1 MAEAGQGTA
10 LPRLLTTP
18 AEVRAALAGRG
29 RVGLVP
35 TMGYLHEGHA
45 TLIAQARAECDV
57 VVVSVFV
64 NPMQFGPTEDL
75 AKYPRDLERDL
86 GVAGAA
92 GADFVFYPAAGAM
105 YPAGFSTRVEVS
117 GVSEPL
123 DGAARPGHFAGVAT
137 VVLKLLNIVQPT
149 RAYFGEKDWQQ
160 LAVVRRLVSD
170 LDLNTEIVGVPTV
183 RASADTPHAG
193 LALSSRNTYL
203 SPEQQRRATVLSRAL
218 RAVQAAYAGGERDTG
233 RLRQAG
239 LDVLGSEP
247 ELALDYLA
255 VVGPDLRDVPRLTD
269 DPLNRVLV
277 AGRLFGVRLID
288 NMPLGV
294 APTVAAAS
302 AAAPSPSAP
311 TPA

>member
-1 MAEAGQGTA
+1 MGAAVSDEVSDTEHRPQILSTPQEVQTA
-10 LPRLLTTP
+10 L
-18 AEVRAALAGRG
+18 ASRG

-35 TMGYLHEGHA
+35 TMGFLHEGHA
-45 TLIAQARAECDV
+45 TLIRRARAECDV
-57 VVVSVFV
+57 VVVSIFV

-75 AKYPRDLERDL
+75 ATYPRDLDRDL
-86 GVAGAA
+86 ALAGAA
-92 GADFVFYPAAGAM
+92 GADFVFHPEAAAM

-137 VVLKLLNIVQPT
+137 VVLKLLNIVQPE

-160 LAVVRRLVSD
+160 LAVVRRLVA
-170 LDLNTEIVGVPTV
+170 DLNLRSEIVGVPTV
-183 RASADTPHAG
+183 RADEEAAHAG
-193 LALSSRNTYL
+193 LALSSRNSYL

-239 LDVLGSEP
+239 LDVLASEP
-247 ELALDYLA
+247 ELALDYLV
-255 VVGPDLRDVPRLTD
+255 VVGPDLRDVPQLSD
-269 DPLNRVLV
+269 DPLNRVLI

-288 NMPLGV
+288 NMPLST
-294 APTVAAAS
+294 APVP
-302 AAAPSPSAP
+302 APA
-311 TPA
+311 

>member
-1 MAEAGQGTA
+1 MQTA
-10 LPRLLTTP
+10 L
-18 AEVRAALAGRG
+18 ASRG

-35 TMGYLHEGHA
+35 TMGFLHEGHA
-45 TLIAQARAECDV
+45 TLIRRARAECDV
-57 VVVSVFV
+57 VVVSIFV

-75 AKYPRDLERDL
+75 ATYPRDLDRDL
-86 GVAGAA
+86 ALAGAA
-92 GADFVFYPAAGAM
+92 GADFVFHPEAAAM

-137 VVLKLLNIVQPT
+137 VVLKLLNIVQPE

-160 LAVVRRLVSD
+160 LAVVRRLVA
-170 LDLNTEIVGVPTV
+170 DLNLRSEIVGVPTV
-183 RASADTPHAG
+183 RADEEAAHAG
-193 LALSSRNTYL
+193 LALSSRNSYL

-239 LDVLGSEP
+239 LDVLASEP
-247 ELALDYLA
+247 ELALDYLV
-255 VVGPDLRDVPRLTD
+255 VVGPDLRDVPQLSD
-269 DPLNRVLV
+269 DPLNRVLI

-288 NMPLGV
+288 NMPLST
-294 APTVAAAS
+294 APVP
-302 AAAPSPSAP
+302 APA
-311 TPA
+311 

>member
-1 MAEAGQGTA
+1 MTEAGQTS
-10 LPRLLTTP
+10 PQLLTTP
-18 AEVRAALAGRG
+18 AEVRAALAGKG

-35 TMGYLHEGHA
+35 TMGYLHAGHA
-45 TLIAQARAECDV
+45 ALIRQARAECDV
-57 VVVSVFV
+57 VVVSIFV

-92 GADFVFYPAAGAM
+92 GADLVFHPAAETM
-105 YPAGFSTRVEVS
+105 YPAGFSTRVEVG

-170 LDLNTEIVGVPTV
+170 LDLKTEIVGVPTV
-183 RASADTPHAG
+183 RAGEDTPHAG
-193 LALSSRNTYL
+193 LALSSRNSYL
-203 SPEQQRRATVLSRAL
+203 APEQQRRAAVLSRAL

-239 LDVLGSEP
+239 LEVLSREP
-247 ELALDYLA
+247 ELTLDYLA
-255 VVGPDLRDVPRLTD
+255 VVGPDLRDMPRLTD
-269 DPLNRVLV
+269 HPLNRVLV

-294 APTVAAAS
+294 TL
-302 AAAPSPSAP
+302 AAPAPSAP
-311 TPA
+311 A